1 MKQSLAAPLVG
12 ALLLRFLGEG
22 AGGDEDTSN
31 FFCASVPVM
40 VNPGCSKRVG
50 DVPLDYVY

>member
-12 ALLLRFLGEG
+12 ALLLRFRGEG
-22 AGGDEDTSN
+22 SGGVEDTSI

-40 VNPGCSKRVG
+40 VYFGRSKSVG
-50 DVPLDYVY
+50 DVPLDCVY

>member
-22 AGGDEDTSN
+22 AGGVEDTCN

-40 VNPGCSKRVG
+40 VNSGCSKRIG